1 MARLWLEVIKVKGKL
16 TKFLK
21 NNSFYL
27 ALAIGAVALFGAIGV
42 AGLGS
47 QQEESEVAEN
57 AAGFTDGEP
66 ESEGAQAVANDE
78 VAEATKDNNSGLD
91 YTEEYDADMIQDIL
105 SQIEES
111 KADEAA
117 EVAQEEAGE
126 TEEGQDAVATSGGVS
141 GTPFDETQTLAWPVD
156 GEVVLDYSMET
167 TTYYKTL
174 DQYKVN
180 PGVLISA
187 NVNSEVMAAYAG
199 TVEDIMTDAQLGTV
213 VVINMGNNSKAY
225 YGQVKDVAVAIGDTV
240 EKNQV
245 IATVAEPTK
254 YFTEEGSHINFR
266 VTMEEQPID
275 PVGYF
280 E

>member
-1 MARLWLEVIKVKGKL
+1 MARLWLEVIMVKGKL
-16 TKFLK
+16 AKFLK
-21 NNSFYL
+21 NNGFYL
-27 ALAIGAVALFGAIGV
+27 ALAIGALALFGAIGV
-42 AGLGS
+42 AGFGS
-47 QQEESEVAEN
+47 RQEESEVAEN

-66 ESEGAQAVANDE
+66 ESEDAQAVANDK
-78 VAEATKDNNSGLD
+78 VAEATEDNNSGLD

-117 EVAQEEAGE
+117 KAAQEELEETGE
-126 TEEGQDAVATSGGVS
+126 SQDAVATSGGVS
-141 GTPFDETQTLAWPVD
+141 GTPFDEAQTLAWPVD
-156 GEVVLDYSMET
+156 GEVVLDYSMEST
-167 TTYYKTL
+167 IYYKTL

-187 NVNSEVMAAYAG
+187 AVNAEVLTAYGG
-199 TVEDIMTDAQLGTV
+199 TVEEIITDAQLGTV
-213 VVINMGNNSKAY
+213 VVVNMGNNFKAY
-225 YGQVKDVAVAIGDTV
+225 YGQVKDVAVAVGDTV
-240 EKNQV
+240 EKNQI

-254 YFTEEGSHINFR
+254 YFAEEGSHINFR

>member
-21 NNSFYL
+21 NNGFYL
-27 ALAIGAVALFGAIGV
+27 ALAIGALALFGAIGV
-42 AGLGS
+42 AGLQS

-66 ESEGAQAVANDE
+66 GSEDAQAVANDE
-78 VAEATKDNNSGLD
+78 VAESAKDNSSGLD
-91 YTEEYDADMIQDIL
+91 YTQEYDADMVQDIL

-111 KADEAA
+111 KADETAQA
-117 EVAQEEAGE
+117 AQEETQE
-126 TEEGQDAVATSGGVS
+126 SQDAVATSGDVG
-141 GTPFDETQTLAWPVD
+141 GTPFDEAQTLAWPVD
-156 GEVVLDYSMET
+156 GEVVLDYSMDST
-167 TTYYKTL
+167 VYYKTL
-174 DQYKVN
+174 DQYKAN

-187 NVNSEVMAAYAG
+187 SVNAEVLAAYGG
-199 TVEDIMTDAQLGTV
+199 TVEEIITDAQLGTV
-213 VVINMGNNSKAY
+213 IVINMGNNFKAY
-225 YGQVKDVAVAIGDTV
+225 YGQVKDAAVAVGDTV
-240 EKNQV
+240 EKSQI

-266 VTMEEQPID
+266 VTMEDQPID